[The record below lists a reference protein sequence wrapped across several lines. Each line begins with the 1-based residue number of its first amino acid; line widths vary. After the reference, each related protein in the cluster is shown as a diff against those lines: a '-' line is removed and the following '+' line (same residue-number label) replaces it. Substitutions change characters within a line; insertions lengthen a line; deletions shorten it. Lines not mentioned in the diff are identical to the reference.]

1 MKQEIVENDIKTWSN
16 IKDQIY
22 GNVGTARRD
31 SLEREMEPFKI
42 GLMLKKARES
52 KNLTQEELGQK
63 VEKKRTYISRV
74 ENDGSNITLGTLFE
88 IVEKGLGGKV
98 KISFEF

>member
-1 MKQEIVENDIKTWSN
+1 MKQEIVDNDIKSWSN
-16 IKDQIY
+16 IKDQVY
-22 GNVGTARRD
+22 GNIGTERRD
-31 SLEREMEPFKI
+31 NLEREMESFKV

-52 KNLTQEELGQK
+52 KNLTQEELGQI
-63 VEKKRTYISRV
+63 VAKKRTYISRV
-74 ENDGSNITLGTLFE
+74 ENDGSNITLGTLFD